1 MLMSMSQIPRPAT
14 GYAAWRL
21 IAEELRADM
30 TEGRQPVGSR
40 LPSENELAQRFSVNR
55 QTARQAIAALAADGL
70 VEARRGSGTFV
81 TDTGMHVHRI
91 GMRTRLSNS
100 LGASSPATRRILEHA
115 IEVPP
120 PDVAARLKPLGE
132 TAIRI
137 EGMRI
142 LDGRP
147 LTRGTAW
154 FDPVRLPDIVS
165 LLRSSGSVTTAL
177 RAAGIEDYFRRSTTV
192 TARHATAAEASDL
205 ELEPGSVVLVTQG
218 FDVLPDGTPLQVNLT
233 RFAAARV
240 ALDIDI
246 EPQ

>member
-1 MLMSMSQIPRPAT
+1 MSHVPRPAT
-14 GYAAWRL
+14 GFAAWRL
-21 IAEELRADM
+21 IAEELRADI
-30 TEGRQPVGSR
+30 TEGRLSVGSR

-55 QTARQAIAALAADGL
+55 QTARQAIAALATDGL

-91 GMRTRLSNS
+91 GMRTRLSSS
-100 LGASSPATRRILEHA
+100 LGTSATATGRILEHA

-142 LDGRP
+142 VDGRP
-147 LTRGTAW
+147 LTRGTGW
-154 FDPVRLPDIVS
+154 YDPVRLPEIAS
-165 LLRSSGSVTTAL
+165 LLRRTGSVTAAL
-177 RAAGIEDYFRRSTTV
+177 RASGIDDYFRQSTTV

-218 FDVLPDGTPLQVNLT
+218 LDVFPDGTPLQVNVT

-240 ALDIDI
+240 ALDIEI
-246 EPQ
+246 EHQ